1 MPSRQH
7 VFSCVSA
14 SFVFVYKCKTLV
26 KLIRLLASVRRHVNL
41 QSIGEIGGS
50 VLALFAFV
58 WLSSDML
65 PHHVPS

>member
-1 MPSRQH
+1 MSS
-7 VFSCVSA
+7 FVSA
-14 SFVFVYKCKTLV
+14 TYVFVYKCKTLV